1 VAVVGDNLHDLIMA
15 RAAGAALAIGV
26 LTGNGTREGLGPHA
40 HHHNASIDDLPGLL
54 QSLDAAVAP
63 AAAG

>member
-1 VAVVGDNLHDLIMA
+1 
-15 RAAGAALAIGV
+15 

-40 HHHNASIDDLPGLL
+40 DHLIASIDDLPGLL